1 MNLFPYMSDFASA
14 TLIFRA
20 QVAGFTNSVGGF
32 RAMLHVDVSDQQEH
46 AGGMCAERIWGRRSM
61 LGADGARGRMKRRRK
76 RQRGRRADEGADAEE
91 EEEEEEEQEEEQEDE
106 MEEEEAVAAPAQAGR
121 EEVSTES
128 WDWLWRLPHRSPYQ
142 IRKQWVERGIFQ
154 EGKWNAYEDPAF
166 VGPRGGRQYSQGGRV
181 ASGRSN
187 GEATTGRWRSRKRPV
202 DW

>member
-1 MNLFPYMSDFASA
+1 MGA
-14 TLIFRA
+14 
-20 QVAGFTNSVGGF
+20 
-32 RAMLHVDVSDQQEH
+32 QEH
-46 AGGMCAERIWGRRSM
+46 AGGGWCTWADEEEAEKAEGERS
-61 LGADGARGRMKRRRK
+61 
-76 RQRGRRADEGADAEE
+76 ADEGADAEE
-91 EEEEEEEQEEEQEDE
+91 EEEEQEEQEEEQEDEMEDE

-154 EGKWNAYEDPAF
+154 EGNWNAYEDPALC
-166 VGPRGGRQYSQGGRV
+166 GPRGGRQYSQGGRV